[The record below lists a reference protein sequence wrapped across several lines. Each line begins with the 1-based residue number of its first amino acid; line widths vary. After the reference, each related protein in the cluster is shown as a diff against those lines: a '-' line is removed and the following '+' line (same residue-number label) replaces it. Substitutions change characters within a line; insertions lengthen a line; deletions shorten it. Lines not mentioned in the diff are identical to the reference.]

1 MVQIK
6 SSAPVP
12 VLSARSVYNL
22 VEGDIKRPTR
32 DFQLPIKETLV
43 RKKVYDNNKKLKK
56 RVKRLNRKAKK
67 NSIQAKTVQGKIL
80 IKMEGN
86 VKPKK
91 KEANKKGKTTVHKSE
106 IEGNSYNGKNIKEIN
121 GESRN
126 KEDQL
131 KPSMDLIQSDNSS
144 PANLNTKTNSVDEYK
159 YLEIFEKQYDPMAL
173 QILERIEGT
182 KHISRKGLK
191 KANRK
196 KVQKTF
202 TNSSRKDFENEPE
215 TIKRKYNSMPM
226 LQHDDDVKHFDLEAK
241 NSTSEIENEVT
252 SDKSSTKD
260 SKKVLANGK
269 TKKEKVSVLKS
280 MKKTLTKTKR
290 NPGESMHEN
299 ESNSQSVEKTA
310 EKKRKKRKLEVTSD
324 KNSTKDA
331 KKVLANGKTKKEKV
345 SVLKNDPQSVEKIAE
360 KKTKKRKLED
370 SLKERKIK
378 KKSEVSK
385 PSVCLVSSEN
395 ELLNKFLT
403 SDSYEVEDS
412 QILGESVFASIISP
426 LTTKLFMNYYLEK
439 KHLLIKAKDK
449 NRFKSI
455 LTTEDIDNILR
466 KNNLSY
472 TKNIDITSY
481 VEGKRDTHN
490 PEGRALASVV
500 WDYYNSGCSIRM
512 LNPQTFSNSVW
523 KLLTTLQEFFNSF
536 CGANVYLT
544 PPGTQGFAP
553 HWDDIEAFILQLEGK
568 KRWKVYKWRSEE
580 ETLPRD
586 SSGNFGLE
594 DQLGELLLDCILEPG
609 DMLYFPRGYI
619 HQAEALDDIHSL
631 HITISTYQKNAWVDL
646 LEKVVE
652 LVNKMMEDD
661 APLDAAIDQ
670 MAKGSVYDA
679 LPPYLTESEEE
690 RTIFEGGERWSGDS
704 EGVVNRSEL
713 TPETPIR
720 LLRRGC
726 VRLLVEND
734 SVRLFHS
741 LENSREYH
749 EEEPK
754 FIEISPE
761 IAPGIE
767 KLLHSY
773 PKYITIED
781 LPLDSLEDKM
791 ILATGLWEKGIII
804 SEHEL
809 DPSDIEEEDSISQQI
824 PV

>member
-6 SSAPVP
+6 SSAPGP

-22 VEGDIKRPTR
+22 VEGVIKKPNR
-32 DFQLPIKETLV
+32 DFQPPINETLV
-43 RKKVYDNNKKLKK
+43 RKKVYENNKKLKK

-67 NSIQAKTVQGKIL
+67 NSIQAKTFQGGIL
-80 IKMEGN
+80 IKMEDN

-91 KEANKKGKTTVHKSE
+91 KEANKKEKTTVHKSE
-106 IEGNSYNGKNIKEIN
+106 VVGNGYHGKNIKEIN
-121 GESRN
+121 VESRN

-131 KPSMDLIQSDNSS
+131 KPSMELIQSDNSS
-144 PANLNTKTNSVDEYK
+144 PANLNKETNSEDEYK
-159 YLEIFEKQYDPMAL
+159 YLDIFEKHCDPMAL
-173 QILERIEGT
+173 EILERIEGT
-182 KHISRKGLK
+182 KQISRKGLK
-191 KANRK
+191 KANKK

-202 TNSSRKDFENEPE
+202 TNSSRKDFENKPE
-215 TIKRKYNSMPM
+215 TIPKKPNSMPM
-226 LQHDDDVKHFDLEAK
+226 IQHDDDVKDFDLEAK
-241 NSTSEIENEVT
+241 NSTSKIENEVT

-269 TKKEKVSVLKS
+269 KKKEKVSVLKS

-290 NPGESMHEN
+290 NPGESIHEN
-299 ESNSQSVEKTA
+299 ESN
-310 EKKRKKRKLEVTSD
+310 
-324 KNSTKDA
+324 
-331 KKVLANGKTKKEKV
+331 
-345 SVLKNDPQSVEKIAE
+345 PQSVEKR
-360 KKTKKRKLED
+360 TKKRKLEG

-378 KKSEVSK
+378 KKSEVSE
-385 PSVCLVSSEN
+385 STVQLVSSKN
-395 ELLNKFLT
+395 DLLNKFLT
-403 SDSYEVEDS
+403 SDSYAVEDS

-426 LTTKLFMNYYLEK
+426 LTTKVFMNNFWEK
-439 KHLLIKAKDK
+439 KHLLIRAKDK
-449 NRFKSI
+449 SRFKSI
-455 LTTEDIDNILR
+455 LSTEDIDNILR

-594 DQLGELLLDCILEPG
+594 DRLGELLLDCILEPG
-609 DMLYFPRGYI
+609 DLLYFPRGYI

-646 LEKVVE
+646 LEKLLPSALENATEKHVEFRRGLPIDYLCNSGIAFADQKTEAKRWIKEKVVE

-679 LPPYLTESEEE
+679 LPPYLTESEKQ

-704 EGVVNRSEL
+704 EGVVNRNEL

-809 DPSDIEEEDSISQQI
+809 DPSEIEEEDLISQQI
-824 PV
+824 TV

>member
-6 SSAPVP
+6 SSAPGP

-22 VEGDIKRPTR
+22 VEGVIKKPNR
-32 DFQLPIKETLV
+32 DFQPPINETLV
-43 RKKVYDNNKKLKK
+43 RKKVYENNKKLKK

-67 NSIQAKTVQGKIL
+67 NSIQAKTFQGGIL
-80 IKMEGN
+80 IKMEDN

-91 KEANKKGKTTVHKSE
+91 KEANKKEKTTVHKSE
-106 IEGNSYNGKNIKEIN
+106 VVGNGYHGKNIKEIN
-121 GESRN
+121 VESRN

-131 KPSMDLIQSDNSS
+131 KPSMELIQSDNSS
-144 PANLNTKTNSVDEYK
+144 PANLNRETNSEDEYK
-159 YLEIFEKQYDPMAL
+159 YLDIFEKHCDPMAL
-173 QILERIEGT
+173 EILERIEGT
-182 KHISRKGLK
+182 KQISRKGLK
-191 KANRK
+191 KANKK

-202 TNSSRKDFENEPE
+202 TNSSRKDFENKPE
-215 TIKRKYNSMPM
+215 TIPKKPNSMPM
-226 LQHDDDVKHFDLEAK
+226 IQHDDDVKDFDLEAK
-241 NSTSEIENEVT
+241 NSTSKIENEVT

-269 TKKEKVSVLKS
+269 KKKEKVSVLKS

-290 NPGESMHEN
+290 NPGESIHEN
-299 ESNSQSVEKTA
+299 ESNPQSVEKTA
-310 EKKRKKRKLEVTSD
+310 EKR
-324 KNSTKDA
+324 
-331 KKVLANGKTKKEKV
+331 
-345 SVLKNDPQSVEKIAE
+345 
-360 KKTKKRKLED
+360 TKKRKLEG

-378 KKSEVSK
+378 KKSEVSE
-385 PSVCLVSSEN
+385 STVQLVSSKN
-395 ELLNKFLT
+395 DLLNKFLT
-403 SDSYEVEDS
+403 SDSYAVEDS

-426 LTTKLFMNYYLEK
+426 LTTKVFMNNFWEK
-439 KHLLIKAKDK
+439 KHLLIRAKDK
-449 NRFKSI
+449 SRFKSI
-455 LTTEDIDNILR
+455 LSTEDIDNILR

-594 DQLGELLLDCILEPG
+594 DRLGELLLDCILEPG
-609 DMLYFPRGYI
+609 DLLYFPRGYI

-646 LEKVVE
+646 LK
-652 LVNKMMEDD
+652 K
-661 APLDAAIDQ
+661 
-670 MAKGSVYDA
+670 
-679 LPPYLTESEEE
+679 
-690 RTIFEGGERWSGDS
+690 
-704 EGVVNRSEL
+704 
-713 TPETPIR
+713 
-720 LLRRGC
+720 
-726 VRLLVEND
+726 LLVEND

-809 DPSDIEEEDSISQQI
+809 DPSEIEEEDLISQQI
-824 PV
+824 TV